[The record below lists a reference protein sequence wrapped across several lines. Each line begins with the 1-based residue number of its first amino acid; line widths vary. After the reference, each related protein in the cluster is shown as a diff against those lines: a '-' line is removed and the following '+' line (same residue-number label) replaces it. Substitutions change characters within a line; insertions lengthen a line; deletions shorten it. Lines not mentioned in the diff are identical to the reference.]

1 MTSASCGAAS
11 ATRIET
17 TLPAQ
22 IVFFRLLASPDQAEW
37 LFHPDGSIQR
47 GSLAELAA
55 QAGSARPVLVAPG
68 EMSILHPVV
77 VPGRKRSAWA
87 RAVPYAL
94 EDQVIEEIEAL
105 HFALGNVPDGDR
117 LSVAVVG
124 HAALRAWIEACG
136 QAGLLPV
143 AVVPEPL
150 LLPWQDGDWSILFED
165 RRAVARIG
173 RQEGFATERDAL
185 GLLLSQ
191 ALAEAGD
198 AKPRR
203 LRIWGSAAAEF
214 SEPAVAE
221 LERSIETDPTEPL
234 QLFAATYRPGTVLNL
249 LQGTYSRQAQWGR
262 WLQPWRATA
271 ALAGLWLLV
280 QGGAQVYEN
289 WRLRQELV
297 SLGSQMERVY
307 KEAVPGATR
316 IVNPKVQME
325 TRLKELRSSGTGGSA
340 FLELLHRGGQPL
352 VNFPDVALRGFSYR
366 DGQLDLSLQGGDPAV
381 LDQLRQQF
389 NQQTG
394 LQTEMRTT
402 QREGQLESKVT
413 LKKAA
418 S

>member
-1 MTSASCGAAS
+1 M
-11 ATRIET
+11 
-17 TLPAQ
+17 PAQ
-22 IVFFRLLASPDQAEW
+22 LVFFRLLAFPDQAEW
-37 LFHPDGSIQR
+37 LLHPGGSVQR

-55 QAGSARPVLVAPG
+55 QAGGARQILIAPG
-68 EMSILHPVV
+68 ETSILHPIA

-94 EDQVIEEIEAL
+94 EDQVIEEIESL
-105 HFALGNVPDGDR
+105 HFALGSVPDGGW
-117 LSVAVVG
+117 LPVAVVG
-124 HAALRAWIEACG
+124 HAALRAWMGACD
-136 QAGLLPV
+136 QAGLAPA

-150 LLPWQDGDWSILFED
+150 LLPWQDGDWSIVLEE
-165 RRAVARIG
+165 RRAVVRIG

-191 ALAEAGD
+191 TLVEAGD

-214 SEPAVAE
+214 AEPAIAE
-221 LERSIETDPTEPL
+221 IERVVEADPIEPL
-234 QLFAATYRPGTVLNL
+234 QLFAATYQPGTVLNL
-249 LQGTYSRQAQWGR
+249 LQGSYSRQAQWGR
-262 WLQPWRATA
+262 WLRPWRVTA

-280 QGGAQVYEN
+280 QGCAQVYEN

-297 SLGSQMERVY
+297 SLGAQMERVY
-307 KEAVPGATR
+307 REAVPGATR
-316 IVNPKVQME
+316 IVNPKVQLE
-325 TRLKELRSSGTGGSA
+325 ARLKELRSSGTGSGA

-352 VNFPDVALRGFSYR
+352 VNFPDVVLRGFSYR

-389 NQQTG
+389 NQQPG
-394 LQTEMRTT
+394 LQTEIRTT
-402 QREGQLESKVT
+402 QREGQLESKIT